1 MKYEVLRL
9 SQISV
14 CYSQTELTSSH
25 SQNFLII
32 RRHWMKFNNLLRIN
46 KVKLGF
52 NWEKYAITKK
62 YNDQYY
68 YQCAFP
74 STTHLRQFEF
84 TIIPAGNYMKFN
96 HKGSMSTIRKTIN
109 EIYSSAIPKSH
120 FEINRNRS
128 MIHFERYDSKFN
140 WNRQDSVVELYVPIT
155 N

>member
-1 MKYEVLRL
+1 
-9 SQISV
+9 
-14 CYSQTELTSSH
+14 
-25 SQNFLII
+25 
-32 RRHWMKFNNLLRIN
+32 
-46 KVKLGF
+46 
-52 NWEKYAITKK
+52 
-62 YNDQYY
+62 
-68 YQCAFP
+68 
-74 STTHLRQFEF
+74 
-84 TIIPAGNYMKFN
+84 MKFN